1 MIFDNEKNK
10 NVSLGRKEFVRK
22 KKALR
27 FKIKKA
33 LRPDGLPNVV
43 LKEFALELGPVIS
56 DMYDASIRQGFLPP
70 LLKSADVR
78 PPPKQKPARSVEN

>member
-1 MIFDNEKNK
+1 MIIDNEQNF
-10 NVSLGRKEFVRK
+10 SLGRKEFVRK

-27 FKIKKA
+27 LKIKKA

-43 LKEFALELGPVIS
+43 LKKFALELGAVIS
-56 DMYDASIRQGFLPP
+56 DMYNASIRQGLLPP

>member
-27 FKIKKA
+27 VKIKKA
-33 LRPDGLPNVV
+33 PRRDGLPNVV
-43 LKEFALELGPVIS
+43 LKEFALELGPDIS
-56 DMYDASIRQGFLPP
+56 DMYTM
-70 LLKSADVR
+70 LKFARAFSR
-78 PPPKQKPARSVEN
+78 PCWRERM